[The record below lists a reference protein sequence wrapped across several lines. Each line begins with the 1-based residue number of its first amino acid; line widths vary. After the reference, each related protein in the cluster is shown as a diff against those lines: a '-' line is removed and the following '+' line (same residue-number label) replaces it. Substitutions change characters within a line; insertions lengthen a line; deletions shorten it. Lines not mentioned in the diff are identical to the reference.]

1 MKKTTWNTFQI
12 YQPKISL
19 KSNHSRVPL
28 WNITH
33 KFLLLPNI
41 ETIKIRDKNRNEDV
55 VMGSEAVEEHFNE
68 FSSKDRFSDFLII
81 DSSNEAA
88 EETAQKIKD
97 LIDKQL

>member
-1 MKKTTWNTFQI
+1 
-12 YQPKISL
+12 
-19 KSNHSRVPL
+19 
-28 WNITH
+28 
-33 KFLLLPNI
+33 
-41 ETIKIRDKNRNEDV
+41 
-55 VMGSEAVEEHFNE
+55 MGSEAVEEHFNE